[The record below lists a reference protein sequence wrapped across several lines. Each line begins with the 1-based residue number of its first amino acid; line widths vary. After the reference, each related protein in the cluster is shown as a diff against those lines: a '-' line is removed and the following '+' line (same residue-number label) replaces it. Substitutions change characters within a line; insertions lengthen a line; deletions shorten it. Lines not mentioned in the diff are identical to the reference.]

1 LTNRFHEKNWVKMDL
16 SELCLRLRE
25 AASTLEPSDGTL
37 AWPKEQLQWC
47 AEAGVLRWFVPQKY
61 GGWNWSESKQLEGYL
76 AISQACLTT
85 AFVLTQW
92 NAACKRIVQ
101 STNAP
106 LRERWLPGMADGRI
120 FATVGISHLTTSRQH
135 LKAPALLAEPQPR
148 PSSASHAHERVHEL
162 ADASANNLAHD
173 QQHAQVDART
183 DYILQGFSPWVTG
196 APAAD
201 LFVVGAT
208 QADGRQLLCAVPA
221 DRDGLQPSVPNRL
234 VALSASQTGA
244 VHFTSVHVSS
254 DDIIAG
260 PVENVMK
267 SGAGGGAG
275 GLQTSTLAIGLTQA
289 AVEFLLHEA
298 SLRSD
303 LTAIAEKLAADALEL
318 RRALLA
324 SAAGH
329 DSLTA
334 VKLRE
339 QANSLVLRATQAAL
353 AAAKG
358 AGFAADHPVGRYC
371 REALFFLV
379 WSCPQP
385 VLAANLCEFAQ
396 V

>member
-1 LTNRFHEKNWVKMDL
+1 MDL
-16 SELCLRLRE
+16 PELCLRLQE
-25 AASTLEPSDGTL
+25 AASSLEPSDGTL
-37 AWPKEQLQWC
+37 AWPKEQLHWC
-47 AEAGVLRWFVPQKY
+47 AEAGVFRWFVPQEY

-101 STNAP
+101 STNEP

-135 LKAPALLAEPQPR
+135 LKAPVLLARPQLR
-148 PSSASHAHERVHEL
+148 PSATHPAHERAEEI
-162 ADASANNLAHD
+162 ARDGDNNLALAP
-173 QQHAQVDART
+173 QHEQVEAPA

-196 APAAD
+196 ATAAD

-208 QADGRQLLCAVPA
+208 RPDGQQLLCAVPA
-221 DRDGLQPSVPNRL
+221 NRQGLQPSMPNRL

-260 PVENVMK
+260 PAENVMK

-289 AVEFLLHEA
+289 AVEFLLQEA

-303 LTAIAEKLAADALEL
+303 LAEIAEKLAADAYEL

-324 SAAGH
+324 SAAGQ
-329 DSLTA
+329 DSLSA
-334 VKLRE
+334 VRLRE

-353 AAAKG
+353 VAAKG
-358 AGFAADHPVGRYC
+358 AGFAANHPVGRYC

-396 V
+396 F

>member
-1 LTNRFHEKNWVKMDL
+1 MVRRGGRLALVRPTKIWRL
-16 SELCLRLRE
+16 ELERIETTGRL
-25 AASTLEPSDGTL
+25 PSDQPGVPDHRLCTDPVECRLQADRPKYECTAARTL
-37 AWPKEQLQWC
+37 VTRHGRRPNLCYRRHQSPDHQPSA
-47 AEAGVLRWFVPQKY
+47 
-61 GGWNWSESKQLEGYL
+61 LEG
-76 AISQACLTT
+76 
-85 AFVLTQW
+85 
-92 NAACKRIVQ
+92 
-101 STNAP
+101 
-106 LRERWLPGMADGRI
+106 
-120 FATVGISHLTTSRQH
+120 
-135 LKAPALLAEPQPR
+135 PALLAEPQPR
-148 PSSASHAHERVHEL
+148 PSSASHAHELVHEL